1 MATPPANPS
10 PASPATSAVS
20 AASALPGPAARVEA
34 LRARGVRMLDP
45 AQVFVD
51 EDVDPARV
59 DASATLYPG
68 TRLHGRRTFLS
79 AGAAVGVEGPATLV
93 DCVLG
98 EGASIASG
106 YAKGAVLLRAAK
118 LGANAHV
125 REGTILEE
133 EASTAHAVGLKQ
145 TILLSFVTLGSLI
158 NFCDLLMAGGTS
170 REDHSEVGSGF
181 IHFNFTPWGK
191 SGDKATPSL
200 IGDVT
205 AGVFLRQR
213 RIFLGGQAGLVGPR
227 AVGYGSMTGAGQ
239 VVRRDVGAGQLS
251 IQVAR
256 AVEEPLERPMSMNAR
271 IAPVVEKNVA
281 YIAQLRALE
290 AFYVEARLG
299 RARHAGRADLVAVYE
314 EAIANI
320 GLCVAE
326 RVTRLKSFLKEH
338 GGPALPDLGAPVITA
353 CPLPLAVAPGDA
365 DHVKWIRSLSP
376 ADVERGQAWLE
387 SVAKDVGARLRG
399 GAA

>member
-1 MATPPANPS
+1 MASSPPP
-10 PASPATSAVS
+10 
-20 AASALPGPAARVEA
+20 SALTPAARVEA

-45 AQVFVD
+45 GQTFVD
-51 EDVDPARV
+51 EDVDPARI
-59 DASATLYPG
+59 DPGATLYPG

-79 AGAAVGVEGPATLV
+79 PGAVVGLEGPATLI

-106 YAKGAVLLRAAK
+106 FAKGAVLLRDAK

-181 IHFNFTPWGK
+181 IHFNFTPWGRA
-191 SGDKATPSL
+191 GDKATPSL
-200 IGDVT
+200 IGDAI

-213 RIFLGGQAGLVGPR
+213 RIFLGGQSGLVGPR

-239 VVRRDVGAGQLS
+239 VVRRDVAAGKLS

-256 AVEEPLERPMSMNAR
+256 AVDEALERPLDAR
-271 IAPVVEKNVA
+271 VQPVVDKNVE

-290 AFYVEARLG
+290 AFYGGVRLA
-299 RARHAGRADLVAVYE
+299 RARRAGRADLLVVYQ
-314 EAIANI
+314 EALTNL

-326 RVTRLKSFLKEH
+326 RVTRLRSFLREH
-338 GGPALPDLGAPVITA
+338 GGHALPELAPLA
-353 CPLPLAVAPGDA
+353 APHCPLAFEATA
-365 DHVKWIRSLSP
+365 AETDHVKWIKGLP
-376 ADVERGQAWLE
+376 DADV
-387 SVAKDVGARLRG
+387 ARPNPGDRRSN
-399 GAA
+399 AP

>member
-1 MATPPANPS
+1 MATPPANPTV
-10 PASPATSAVS
+10 PAAPAPS
-20 AASALPGPAARVEA
+20 GPAARVEA
-34 LRARGVRMLDP
+34 LHARGVRMLDP

-51 EDVDPARV
+51 EDVDPARI
-59 DASATLYPG
+59 DPGATLYPG

-79 AGAAVGVEGPATLV
+79 AGAAVGIEGPATLV
-93 DCVLG
+93 DCVFG

-106 YAKGAVLLRAAK
+106 YAKGAVLLRGAK

-213 RIFLGGQAGLVGPR
+213 RIFLGGQAGMVGPR

-239 VVRRDVGAGQLS
+239 VVRRDVDAGRLS

-256 AVEEPLERPMSMNAR
+256 ALDEPLERPMDAR
-271 IAPVVEKNVA
+271 VAPIVEKNVA

-320 GLCVAE
+320 GVCVAE

-338 GGPALPDLGAPVITA
+338 AGPALPDLGAPVITA
-353 CPLPLAVAPGDA
+353 CPLPLAAAESDV
-365 DHVKWIRSLSP
+365 DHVKWIKALSP
-376 ADVERGQAWLE
+376 GRRRARPGLAGVDRQRRARETVPRVEY
-387 SVAKDVGARLRG
+387 
-399 GAA
+399 GAAHA

>member
-1 MATPPANPS
+1 MATS
-10 PASPATSAVS
+10 TSSSASSST
-20 AASALPGPAARVEA
+20 PAARVEA
-34 LRARGVRMLDP
+34 LRARGVRILDP
-45 AQVFVD
+45 AQVFID

-59 DASATLYPG
+59 DPTVTLYPG
-68 TRLHGRRTFLS
+68 TRLHGRRTFLA

-106 YAKGAVLLRAAK
+106 FAKGAVLLRAAK

-145 TILLSFVTLGSLI
+145 TVLLSFVTLGSLI

-181 IHFNFTPWGK
+181 IHFNFTPWGR

-205 AGVFLRQR
+205 AGVLLRQR
-213 RIFLGGQAGLVGPR
+213 RIFLGGQSGLVGPR

-239 VVRRDVGAGQLS
+239 VVRRDVAAGKLS

-256 AVEEPLERPMSMNAR
+256 VVDEPLERPLDAR
-271 IAPVVEKNVA
+271 VRPVVEKNVE

-290 AFYVEARLG
+290 AFYAQVRLS
-299 RARHAGRADLVAVYE
+299 RARRAGRADLVVVYE
-314 EAIANI
+314 EALAN
-320 GLCVAE
+320 LATCVAE
-326 RVTRLKSFLKEH
+326 RVTRLKSFLREH
-338 GGPALPDLGAPVITA
+338 GGAPLPELSPMSEVSE
-353 CPLPLAVAPGDA
+353 CPLALDGAAGEA
-365 DHVKWIRSLSP
+365 DHVKWIKSL
-376 ADVERGQAWLE
+376 ADVDVARAQGWLE
-387 SVAKDVGARLRG
+387 SIAQGVRARLLP
-399 GAA
+399 A

>member
-1 MATPPANPS
+1 MATPPSPPS
-10 PASPATSAVS
+10 SSSSASP
-20 AASALPGPAARVEA
+20 PAARVDA
-34 LRARGVRMLDP
+34 LRVRGVRMPDP

-51 EDVDPARV
+51 DDVDPARL
-59 DASATLYPG
+59 DPTATLHPG
-68 TRLHGRRTFLS
+68 TRLHGRRTFLA

-93 DCVLG
+93 DCVFG

-181 IHFNFTPWGK
+181 IHFNFTPWGR

-205 AGVFLRQR
+205 SGVFLRQR
-213 RIFLGGQAGLVGPR
+213 RIFLGGQSGLVGPR
-227 AVGYGSMTGAGQ
+227 KVGYGSMTGAGQ
-239 VVRRDVGAGQLS
+239 VVRRDVGANKLS
-251 IQVAR
+251 IQAAR
-256 AVEEPLERPMSMNAR
+256 DVDEPLARPLDAR
-271 IAPVVEKNVA
+271 VIPVLDKNVT

-290 AFYVEARLG
+290 AFYAQVRLP
-299 RARHAGRADLVAVYE
+299 RARAGGRADLTVVYE
-314 EAIANI
+314 EALVNLGA
-320 GLCVAE
+320 CVSE
-326 RVTRLKSFLKEH
+326 RVTRLKSFLREH
-338 GGPALPDLGAPVITA
+338 GGPPLPELAPATEVPA
-353 CPLPLAVAPGDA
+353 CPPALAAAGDPEA
-365 DHVKWIRSLSP
+365 DHVRWIKSLAE
-376 ADVERGQAWLE
+376 ADVARGEAWLL
-387 SVAKDVGARLRG
+387 SVAHSVHARLTAG
-399 GAA
+399 

>member
-1 MATPPANPS
+1 MATPSEADT
-10 PASPATSAVS
+10 SPAT
-20 AASALPGPAARVEA
+20 PAARVEA
-34 LRARGVRMLDP
+34 LRARGVRILDP
-45 AQVFVD
+45 GQTFVD
-51 EDVDPARV
+51 HDVDPARI
-59 DASATLYPG
+59 DATATLYPG
-68 TRLHGRRTFLS
+68 ARLHGRRTFLG

-181 IHFNFTPWGK
+181 IHFNFTPWGRA
-191 SGDKATPSL
+191 GDKATPSL
-200 IGDVT
+200 VGDVT

-213 RIFLGGQAGLVGPR
+213 RIFLGGQAGMVGPR
-227 AVGYGSMTGAGQ
+227 AIGYGGMTGAGQ
-239 VVRRDVGAGQLS
+239 IVRRDVGVGKLS

-256 AVEEPLERPMSMNAR
+256 AVEEPLERPLAAR
-271 IAPVVEKNVA
+271 LASVVEKNVA
-281 YIAQLRALE
+281 YVAQLRALQ
-290 AFYVEARLG
+290 AFYVEVRLG
-299 RARHAGRADLVAVYE
+299 RARRAERADLVVIYE

-320 GLCVAE
+320 DICIAE
-326 RVTRLKSFLKEH
+326 RVTRLRSFLHEH
-338 GGPALPDLGAPVITA
+338 GAPALPDLGAPVITA
-353 CPLPLAVAPGDA
+353 CPLPLDA
-365 DHVKWIRSLSP
+365 AAGEGDHVKWIKGLAT
-376 ADVERGQAWLE
+376 ADVERGQGWLD
-387 SVAKDVGARLRG
+387 SIAADVRHRL